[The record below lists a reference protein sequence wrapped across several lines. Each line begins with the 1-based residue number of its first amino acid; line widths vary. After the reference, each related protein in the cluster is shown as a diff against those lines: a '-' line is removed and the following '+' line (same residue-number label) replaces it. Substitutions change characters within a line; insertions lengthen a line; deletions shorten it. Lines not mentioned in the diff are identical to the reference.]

1 VGDDAR
7 AVLGR
12 TVEIC
17 TIVGLAA
24 AIWSLPTSGPILFL
38 LLTDLVLV
46 IVCVALL
53 QLNQAHRTTLEQ
65 SRSENERLMFTLSRL
80 DGLDELSEGM
90 IALLN
95 FLSQEPIHDSEHHYS
110 IIRERYVIDNDDA
123 TYETELQG
131 RRVVEGYT
139 SHLIVK
145 IAGDTPVDQRT
156 ILPTARSL
164 DADVD
169 LPVSFI
175 RDDPYFKI
183 LAIELA
189 FPLELNDSF
198 NITLSF
204 RWAGSF
210 PRARQHD
217 YLFSAWGYV
226 ASLGVDRIE
235 GLLLS
240 DVPLHAPVL
249 EELRDGR
256 HKLSAIQP
264 KHASREGGRRSEVS
278 WAVDNPDAV
287 YLLRFEKLLP

>member
-1 VGDDAR
+1 MGDDAR

-12 TVEIC
+12 TLEIC

-24 AIWSLPTSGPILFL
+24 GIWSLPMSGPVRLL
-38 LLTDLVLV
+38 LLTNLVLA

-53 QLNQAHRTTLEQ
+53 QLNHGHRAALER

-90 IALLN
+90 VALLN
-95 FLSQEPIHDSEHHYS
+95 FLSQDPIHDTEHHYS
-110 IIRERYVIDNDDA
+110 LIRERYVIDNDDA

-131 RRVVEGYT
+131 RRVVDGYT

-145 IAGDTPVDQRT
+145 IAGDTPADQRT
-156 ILPTARSL
+156 ILAAARSV
-164 DADVD
+164 DDGND

-183 LAIELA
+183 LAIELSN
-189 FPLELNDSF
+189 PLERNDGF
-198 NITLSF
+198 KIAMNF
-204 RWAGSF
+204 RWAGTF
-210 PRARQHD
+210 PRSRRHD

-226 ASLGVDRIE
+226 AALGVDRIE
-235 GLLLS
+235 GTLLS

-256 HKLSAIQP
+256 HKRSAIQP
-264 KHASREGGRRSEVS
+264 KHVLRDGRRRSEVS